1 MILFSKTKIGT
12 RLMLGFCVILFFCV
26 LNGAISLYGTYS
38 LYKTMMRTLDED
50 AKIAEIA
57 STTYGTAL
65 GITGT
70 DKEMLLKVGESEGV
84 VLSRKWKEDCDA
96 LRSQVDIMAALMPK
110 FHHDE
115 ETIFVNDAKTAFDS
129 YFSGFSPFIEKIE
142 NGTLKS
148 AKDIDSQ
155 LSDVRLESKK
165 MEFVFKGIST
175 RAIKNLQAA
184 RDSAEQ
190 QSRKTFILVSVI
202 VLSSVIAGV
211 IISMLISTSIR
222 SPLGTLTDRLRDI
235 SEGEGDLTMQI
246 SVKSHDETGILADLF
261 NGFMRK
267 IRSVVSETKDA
278 SSNLMSTSRKMN
290 ETAITLTE
298 NIRGQAASAEEISA
312 TMDEVSSGVDSIATN
327 VDQQYNKLNIV
338 IDRLKE
344 LSSAINRMN
353 MTVSE
358 SMSFS
363 QNASLKARNGED
375 SVNLMTASMT
385 KITESSE
392 KILGIIGIIND
403 ISDKINLLS
412 LNAAI
417 EAARAGDAGK
427 GFAVVADE
435 ISKLAE
441 QTSSSIKEIDSLVKI
456 NAAETAAGHKNIKTT
471 NAMIRES
478 IDAVTTVVS
487 RMNDISGLMDSQ
499 VTISSEVDRE
509 INTLKSIS
517 DEIRISTAEQKNAFT
532 EIIKSIGLINE
543 LSQSNAGSSQHL
555 SEITTEMEKLSQ
567 MLDSKVNFFKV

>member
-1 MILFSKTKIGT
+1 
-12 RLMLGFCVILFFCV
+12 
-26 LNGAISLYGTYS
+26 
-38 LYKTMMRTLDED
+38 
-50 AKIAEIA
+50 
-57 STTYGTAL
+57 
-65 GITGT
+65 
-70 DKEMLLKVGESEGV
+70 
-84 VLSRKWKEDCDA
+84 
-96 LRSQVDIMAALMPK
+96 
-110 FHHDE
+110 
-115 ETIFVNDAKTAFDS
+115 
-129 YFSGFSPFIEKIE
+129 
-142 NGTLKS
+142 
-148 AKDIDSQ
+148 
-155 LSDVRLESKK
+155 
-165 MEFVFKGIST
+165 
-175 RAIKNLQAA
+175 
-184 RDSAEQ
+184 
-190 QSRKTFILVSVI
+190 
-202 VLSSVIAGV
+202 
-211 IISMLISTSIR
+211 
-222 SPLGTLTDRLRDI
+222 
-235 SEGEGDLTMQI
+235 
-246 SVKSHDETGILADLF
+246 
-261 NGFMRK
+261 
-267 IRSVVSETKDA
+267 
-278 SSNLMSTSRKMN
+278 
-290 ETAITLTE
+290 
-298 NIRGQAASAEEISA
+298 
-312 TMDEVSSGVDSIATN
+312 MDEVSSGVDSIATN